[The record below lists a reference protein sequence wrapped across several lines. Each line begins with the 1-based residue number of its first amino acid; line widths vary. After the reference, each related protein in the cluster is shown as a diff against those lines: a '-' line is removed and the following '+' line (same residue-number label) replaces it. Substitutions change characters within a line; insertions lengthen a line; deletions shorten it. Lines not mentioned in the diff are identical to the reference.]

1 MLKISDALL
10 STLIQAFER
19 ERRNLCYDAAKILRV
34 PEKQVDQIVKQ
45 AMSTV
50 TFTVFEED
58 EKRQTCPILI
68 QTAVVL
74 ERCRGPCLMGT
85 GRCLKHQTVP
95 NPPEISDV
103 QEPLTR
109 IERIDASLPPL
120 WCNERTEDVYNAEG
134 NIIGHYNKDENVL
147 SLFTF
152 EEE

>member
-95 NPPEISDV
+95 DPPESSAIPA
-103 QEPLTR
+103 QLTR
-109 IERIDASLPPL
+109 IERTDAIQPPL
-120 WCNERTEDVYNAEG
+120 WCNEETEDVYNAEG
-134 NIIGHYNKDENVL
+134 KVVGHYDKDENIL
-147 SLFTF
+147 SLFSF